1 MSVSEERPLS
11 PPRSP
16 LQAPRQQQQEE
27 EQAAAASGLGV
38 RMPAWKREILE
49 RRKAKLAGPAAD
61 GRSCVPSR
69 AASHSNRAELE
80 ASPGPEGG
88 GPASEAGGS
97 VLLESIAPVQE
108 NPFIQRERRRRRR
121 QGAGSQSPGPGGGGG
136 PGPGPAR
143 DQDAAKPLQQL
154 LELYSHMPGVR
165 TIQADN
171 IIIIE
176 SDPDY
181 FSEPGSPARSQPQAQ
196 AQARAR
202 AVEQLLSRP
211 GHGTVAE
218 IRAAEV
224 LVYDGTLSRSEENL
238 SSLGGGGGDAGPPGP
253 LHGKVSRLLEKFDRN
268 YVKPSRSRSTENL
281 LDGFSPARDRDR
293 PRKPLLLPKP
303 LSVRQPGQGP
313 TSPGPR
319 SPGPHRDCL
328 SPPCQP
334 KPFPLSSPVRCSGPP
349 SPGRTPPASS
359 SASVH
364 SQWDAQLA
372 ASDRTET
379 EGRPFSVSSYR
390 KQSESGPAAGHLRQK
405 EATPSHTPAHQNG
418 KSKDRIIENK
428 VMENGRPD
436 LDVMRT
442 DSFSVNGGE
451 MDSED
456 ASELGSGRV
465 PYSVSAANSEVS
477 NVCVVDQR
485 KASKLSPERH
495 QPPAADASKS
505 LPANSSA
512 TPSGKMNQD
521 HKVAGSAKVTPNQC
535 NSVSASTSLND
546 SFEIIP
552 ATPPDVSSIPKD
564 DIQARAL
571 ANLKKQSKNSFVVI
585 PKKRVGA
592 SVASSEASDCK
603 EVNHESCEKPKIENG
618 ASNASNSE
626 TQTDWVSAVSLDRM
640 SPSDHEQSNEGKL
653 LFGEPPLPKADPKPK
668 EKEAVDKPTSGSNYE
683 VSSKHMNAPISIEEE
698 RTSLLPTP
706 MSEAEQEAES
716 TVTLIKVSARN
727 DDLPITNIDDI
738 LGTGEKE
745 TPKQPSRA
753 KSAAAKDE
761 LPEERAGGLLHPF
774 VQRKSGNTF
783 TVVPQRK
790 PASRAQQ
797 TSVDVNEVSPANGT
811 DEQTVEDPEASL
823 AKLGVL
829 LKKRYPLA
837 EEIQVI
843 GGYLSLERSCLTKA
857 GSTRKKM
864 KISFNDSSL
873 HTTFEYPS
881 ENSLIQEEESEES
894 DNDEEEQS
902 STFFFPRPSYTSSPT
917 TPSSPLRTNT
927 VVSALTNYAPKH
939 AMSFNTWQEQKLDES
954 VSGRNNS
961 LHSTESSTE
970 DDMLTPADGSSHSD
984 YSSEPALYF

>member
-1 MSVSEERPLS
+1 MSVSEQRPLS

-16 LQAPRQQQQEE
+16 LQAPREEE
-27 EQAAAASGLGV
+27 EQEAAAAAGLSV

-49 RRKAKLAGPAAD
+49 RRKAKLSGPAAD
-61 GRSCVPSR
+61 GRSCNPSR

-80 ASPGPEGG
+80 ASPGAEGG
-88 GPASEAGGS
+88 GSASEAGGS

-121 QGAGSQSPGPGGGGG
+121 LGADSQSPGPGEGGGG
-136 PGPGPAR
+136 GSGSGPGPAPAR
-143 DQDAAKPLQQL
+143 GQDAAKPLQQL

-196 AQARAR
+196 PQAQ
-202 AVEQLLSRP
+202 EQLLSRP

-238 SSLGGGGGDAGPPGP
+238 SSLGSGEAGPPGP

-281 LDGFSPARDRDR
+281 LDGFSPARDRPR

-303 LSVRQPGQGP
+303 LSARQPGQGP
-313 TSPGPR
+313 TCAGPTGLR
-319 SPGPHRDCL
+319 SPGPHRGCL
-328 SPPCQP
+328 SPPSQP
-334 KPFPLSSPVRCSGPP
+334 KPFPLSSPIRCSGPP

-359 SASVH
+359 VSLH
-364 SQWDAQLA
+364 SQGDAKLA
-372 ASDRTET
+372 ASDRTEP

-390 KQSESGPAAGHLRQK
+390 KQFESGPASGHLRQK
-405 EATPSHTPAHQNG
+405 ESTPSHSPAHQIG
-418 KSKDRIIENK
+418 KSNSKDRIIENE

-436 LDVMRT
+436 LDLMRT

-451 MDSED
+451 MDSENQVA

-477 NVCVVDQR
+477 NVCVVDHR
-485 KASKLSPERH
+485 KASKLSPERP
-495 QPPAADASKS
+495 QLPAADASKS
-505 LPANSSA
+505 LPAKSSA

-521 HKVAGSAKVTPNQC
+521 HKAAGSAKVTPNQC
-535 NSVSASTSLND
+535 NGVSASTSLND

-585 PKKRVGA
+585 PKKRA
-592 SVASSEASDCK
+592 SSSVASSEASDYK
-603 EVNHESCEKPKIENG
+603 EANHESYEKPKIENG

-626 TQTDWVSAVSLDRM
+626 AQTDWVSAVSLDC
-640 SPSDHEQSNEGKL
+640 EQSNEGKL
-653 LFGEPPLPKADPKPK
+653 LFGDPPLPKADPKPK
-668 EKEAVDKPTSGSNYE
+668 EEEVVDKPTSGSNYE

-706 MSEAEQEAES
+706 MSEAEQKAES

-745 TPKQPSRA
+745 TPKQPSKA

-761 LPEERAGGLLHPF
+761 LPEERVGGLLHPF

-797 TSVDVNEVSPANGT
+797 TSVDANEVSPANGT

-917 TPSSPLRTNT
+917 TPSSPLQTNT
-927 VVSALTNYAPKH
+927 VVSALTNYTPKH